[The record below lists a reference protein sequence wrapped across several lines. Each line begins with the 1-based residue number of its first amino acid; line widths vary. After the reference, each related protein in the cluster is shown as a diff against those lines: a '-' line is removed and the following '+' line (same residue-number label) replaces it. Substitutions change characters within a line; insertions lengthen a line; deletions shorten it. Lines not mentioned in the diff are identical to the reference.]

1 MNTSWYSLIGDT
13 ASNSDHLVTGEWFT
27 VRFIPDHVA
36 GEVFNIGVVFIDE
49 YRNAHYRLLDNADAF
64 SCLFG
69 DKGKANINFLLKVV
83 DDVLKDN
90 HYLITPSPHIIYSSR
105 QTAQG
110 DSIED
115 ILDDLFKSMISLV
128 CRRDSKS
135 LPSDS
140 LTILPIDRILSH
152 EETSGISTR
161 RLRDRVFGR
170 MKRNNEYL
178 YEKIYNKE
186 PYEITNPYSK
196 KKMLIDMPIRG
207 YSGLSSQKRQDYYG
221 SVVSAAYVSEVHRIH
236 QINYVGATNVMN
248 CCEQLGKG
256 VRTALII
263 YLPPSDKHTFTKSIR
278 AQAENELDR
287 CLYALHQMSKE
298 GYQIKLEV
306 KESPQECLDEILE
319 FVH

>member
-1 MNTSWYSLIGDT
+1 MNTSWYSLVGDT
-13 ASNSDHLVTGEWFT
+13 AGNSDHLVSGEWFT
-27 VRFIPDHVA
+27 VRFIPDHIA
-36 GEVFNIGVVFIDE
+36 GEIFNIGVVFIDE

-69 DKGKANINFLLKVV
+69 DKGKANISFLLQVV
-83 DDVLKDN
+83 EDVLKDN
-90 HYLITPSPHIIYSSR
+90 HYVVTPSPHIMYSPR

-110 DSIED
+110 DSIEE
-115 ILDDLFKSMISLV
+115 ILDDLFGSMISLV
-128 CRRDSKS
+128 CRRELQLSS
-135 LPSDS
+135 LNS
-140 LTILPIDRILSH
+140 LAEYSTFEIIVPETTKKLS
-152 EETSGISTR
+152 TNK
-161 RLRDRVFGR
+161 LRKAVFGR
-170 MKRNNEYL
+170 MRYDNEFL

-207 YSGLSSQKRQDYYG
+207 YSGLENQKRQDYYG
-221 SVVSAAYVSEVHRIH
+221 SVVSAAYISEVHRIH

-248 CCEQLGKG
+248 CCEQLGKS

-263 YLPPSDKHTFTKSIR
+263 YLPPSDNHTFTKSIR
-278 AQAENELDR
+278 TQAENELDR

-298 GYQIKLEV
+298 GYQIKIEI
-306 KESPQECLDEILE
+306 KDTPEECLNEVLE